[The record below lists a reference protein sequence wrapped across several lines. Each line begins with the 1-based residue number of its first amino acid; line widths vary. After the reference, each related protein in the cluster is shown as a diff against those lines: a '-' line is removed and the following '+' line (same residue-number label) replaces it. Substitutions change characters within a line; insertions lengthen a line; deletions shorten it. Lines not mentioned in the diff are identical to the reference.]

1 MGAAHK
7 NGKMEKW
14 KKTTV
19 NDSFTVVESC
29 MQTGFEHCDGLYS
42 YGIFSQQKPF
52 FGQQKGLK
60 QTTFSG

>member
-1 MGAAHK
+1 
-7 NGKMEKW
+7 MEKW
-14 KKTTV
+14 KSGKNGTV
-19 NDSFTVVESC
+19 NVSFTVVESC
-29 MQTGFEHCDGLYS
+29 MQTGFEQCDGLYS

>member
-1 MGAAHK
+1 
-7 NGKMEKW
+7 
-14 KKTTV
+14 
-19 NDSFTVVESC
+19 

-60 QTTFSG
+60 QTSFSG